1 MIFHEEKRSAQV
13 PRART
18 EQDARRQNIRA
29 LTKKQGMVI
38 VRTIKKNFSVYLL
51 TRVEGDLVSAFLDL
65 PVWVQISN
73 VTLTVRSVDASVT
86 VLVLS
91 V

>member
-1 MIFHEEKRSAQV
+1 MK
-13 PRART
+13 P
-18 EQDARRQNIRA
+18 RRQNNRA
-29 LTKKQGMVI
+29 RTKKQGMMII

-51 TRVEGDLVSAFLDL
+51 TRVEGDLVTAFLDL
-65 PVWVQISN
+65 PVRVKISN
-73 VTLTVRSVDASVT
+73 VTPAVRAVDASVT